1 MYLYR
6 QHYANPELK
15 GTLKLEQAG
24 KLTTIA
30 PDRPTFLWEEI
41 ARWHKANH
49 IHRWFVENVQK
60 GRDDGRDYYVDRS
73 HLKDL
78 LTTVIEVLNRSKL
91 VPGKVSA
98 GYRFLQTGKRQDI
111 WKDGHVID
119 NPKTAQALLPRMR
132 GCFFG
137 SYDYD
142 QYYVE
147 DLRQTKTF
155 LEDALNEP
163 AGVELVYSSSW

>member
-6 QHYANPELK
+6 QQYANPKLK

-24 KLTTIA
+24 KHMTIT
-30 PDRPTFLWEEI
+30 PERPTYLREEI
-41 ARWHKANH
+41 ACWHKANH
-49 IHRWFVENVQK
+49 IHRWFVENVQN
-60 GRDDGRDYYVDRS
+60 GRDDCRDYDVDES

-78 LTTVIEVLNRSKL
+78 LATVIAVLNRSKL

-98 GYRFLQTGKRQDI
+98 GHRTLQPGERRDT
-111 WKDGHVID
+111 WEDGFVID
-119 NPKTAQALLPRMR
+119 DPETAMALLPRMR
-132 GCFFG
+132 GSFFG

-142 QYYVE
+142 QNYVE

-163 AGVELVYSSSW
+163 PDVELVYASSW

>member
-6 QHYANPELK
+6 QQYANPKLK
-15 GTLKLEQAG
+15 DTLKLEQAG
-24 KLTTIA
+24 KLTTIT
-30 PDRPTFLWEEI
+30 PERPTYLLEEI
-41 ARWHKANH
+41 ACWHKANH
-49 IHRWFVENVQK
+49 IHRWFVENVQG
-60 GRDDGRDYYVDRS
+60 GRDDCRDYYVDDS

-78 LTTVIEVLNRSKL
+78 LATVIKVLNRSKL
-91 VPGKVSA
+91 VPGKVSV
-98 GYRFLQTGKRQDI
+98 GDRTLQPGKRQDI
-111 WKDGHVID
+111 WEDGLVID

-137 SYDYD
+137 LYGYD
-142 QYYVE
+142 QFYVE

-163 AGVELVYSSSW
+163 ASVELVYSSSW